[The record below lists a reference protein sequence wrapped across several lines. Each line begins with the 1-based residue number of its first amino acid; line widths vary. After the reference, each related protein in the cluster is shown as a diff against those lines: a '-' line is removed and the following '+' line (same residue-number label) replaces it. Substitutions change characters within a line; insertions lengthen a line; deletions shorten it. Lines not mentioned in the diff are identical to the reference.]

1 MKTFTTSLLF
11 LASASSVLGHAT
23 WQQLWVDGVDQAK
36 TCVREPLSNSPVSDV
51 TSKDIVCNAGTAAV
65 AGICAINAGG
75 EVTVEMHQHNTRD
88 CSEEAIGG
96 AHHGPVII
104 YMSKVDDATTADGT
118 TGTWFKVA
126 EDGYDAA
133 TGKWADDILNA
144 NCGKRTFTVP
154 SDIATGDYLIRA
166 EEIALHA
173 AGSSGGAQFYM
184 SCYQVHVQGTGSAT
198 PTGVSFPG
206 AYSATDPGILI
217 NIYNGVD
224 VYQIPGPDVYVSG
237 GGAAAPAPAPV
248 ASSSAAAPVASA
260 TAVVPVASSSSAPVA
275 TSAPAAVETSAAPVA
290 SATSTAIASPIET
303 SVASPVE
310 TAAPVTTPVDDE
322 YEDCE

>member
-1 MKTFTTSLLF
+1 MKTFSSSLLF

-51 TSKDIVCNAGTAAV
+51 TSKDIVCNAGTAGV
-65 AGICAINAGG
+65 AGICAVTAGG

-104 YMSKVDDATTADGT
+104 YMSKVDDATTADGSA
-118 TGTWFKVA
+118 GTWFKVA

-173 AGSSGGAQFYM
+173 AGSAGGAQFYM
-184 SCYQVHVQGTGSAT
+184 SCYQVHVEGTGSAT

-224 VYQIPGPDVYVSG
+224 VYQIPGPEVYVI
-237 GGAAAPAPAPV
+237 V
-248 ASSSAAAPVASA
+248 
-260 TAVVPVASSSSAPVA
+260 SSSSAPVA
-275 TSAPAAVETSAAPVA
+275 TSAPVAVETSAAPVA
-290 SATSTAIASPIET
+290 SSTVVASPIQTSIASPVET

-310 TAAPVTTPVDDE
+310 TSAPVTTPIDDE

>member
-1 MKTFTTSLLF
+1 MKTFSSSLLF

-23 WQQLWVDGVDQAK
+23 WQQLWVDGVDQAR

-75 EVTVEMHQHNTRD
+75 EVTVEMHQHNSRD
-88 CSEEAIGG
+88 CAEEAIGG
-96 AHHGPVII
+96 AHHGPVIV
-104 YMSKVDDATTADGT
+104 YMSKVDDATKADASA
-118 TGTWFKVA
+118 GTWFKVA
-126 EDGYDAA
+126 EDGYDSA
-133 TGKWADDILNA
+133 TKKWADDLLNA

-154 SDIATGDYLIRA
+154 SDLATGDYLIRA

-173 AGSSGGAQFYM
+173 AGSAGGAQFYM
-184 SCYQVHVQGTGSAT
+184 SCYQVHVEGTGSAT

-224 VYQIPGPDVYVSG
+224 VYQIPGPEVYVSG
-237 GGAAAPAPAPV
+237 GASSPAPAPAPG
-248 ASSSAAAPVASA
+248 ASSSLVVAAPSASS
-260 TAVVPVASSSSAPVA
+260 TAVVPVASSSAPAATSAPVA
-275 TSAPAAVETSAAPVA
+275 VETP
-290 SATSTAIASPIET
+290 IASPVET
-303 SVASPVE
+303 PVASPVE
-310 TAAPVTTPVDDE
+310 TAAPVTTPVDEE